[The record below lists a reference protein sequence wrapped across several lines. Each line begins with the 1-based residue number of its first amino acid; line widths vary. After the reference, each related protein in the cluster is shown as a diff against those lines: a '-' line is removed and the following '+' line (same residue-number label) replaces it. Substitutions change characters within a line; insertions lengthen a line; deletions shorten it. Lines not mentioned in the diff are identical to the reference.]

1 MKSCLNQDF
10 KERHTMNTN
19 RFRTLALTS
28 MFVLLVAAASQPTA
42 QAQAAGDN
50 LTWQTF
56 SPEGEE
62 FSVLMP
68 KDPKFE
74 EGQEPYHRMTL
85 NTRLYLSAHDR
96 GPVLAVASFSGI
108 KANSAMYTEF
118 QRLNSYVDAFKNWFP
133 QKVRGKDAVAKLT
146 LVGAKVLNGNAGR
159 EYRVTIGDLSGTAQM
174 YATRKRFYALV
185 VLNTKKDDEMTERF
199 LSSLVL
205 PEKVAP
211 TVVAVTPQT
220 TEMGVTT
227 VVGTSARQP
236 KNENSDEATKP
247 AAVAA
252 ASEAKPGESTPA
264 EKPGERA
271 PISGGVLNGK
281 AVYLPAPDYPAIAA
295 QAHAAGTVTVQVL
308 IDEVG
313 NIISAHAVSGH
324 PLLQAVSV
332 AAARQARFSPT
343 NLMGEPVK
351 VSGVIVYNFVAR

>member
-1 MKSCLNQDF
+1 MQTIHVRSYLLLIACLI
-10 KERHTMNTN
+10 
-19 RFRTLALTS
+19 LT
-28 MFVLLVAAASQPTA
+28 VAGSQTPVR
-42 QAQAAGDN
+42 AQAAGDN
-50 LTWQTF
+50 LNWQTF

-133 QKVRGKDAVAKLT
+133 QKIRGKEAVAKLT
-146 LVGAKVLNGNAGR
+146 LVGDKVLNGNAGR
-159 EYRVTIGDLSGTAQM
+159 EYRLTIGDLSGTAQM

-205 PEKVAP
+205 PEKTIP
-211 TVVAVTPQT
+211 TVVTTAT
-220 TEMGVTT
+220 TEIVA
-227 VVGTSARQP
+227 VGRQP
-236 KNENSDEATKP
+236 KNENNDDAPKTEAVS
-247 AAVAA
+247 AVA
-252 ASEAKPGESTPA
+252 ETKPGEATPS
-264 EKPGERA
+264 EKPPGERA

-281 AVYLPAPDYPAIAA
+281 AVYLPQPEYPPIAA
-295 QAHAAGTVTVQVL
+295 QAHASGMVTVQVL

-313 NIISAHAVSGH
+313 NVISAHAVSGH
-324 PLLQAVSV
+324 PLLQAAAVV
-332 AAARQARFSPT
+332 AARQARFSPT
-343 NLMGEPVK
+343 SLMGEPVK
-351 VSGVIVYNFVAR
+351 VNGVLQYNFVAR